1 MHYRKNRDTTHPRLR
16 IYCTTKEII
25 EEACRIMG
33 VNPYP
38 RRDHGKLLG
47 WYAQVSELKAMK
59 VLRIIAPH
67 LTEPSKR
74 CRARRI
80 LDVFGEDGSIPGRHP
95 SAEIFVG
102 CPPPTR
108 LRKPPEA
115 YKSRPQATHRSEV
128 GKPGASKEA
137 GKSSRR
143 AHKRKAERPAE
154 RRRGKPL
161 RAFKSSPRYL
171 RFVHM

>member
-1 MHYRKNRDTTHPRLR
+1 VTIVYKGTDTFPLEKEDPFEVGWLTGLIDGEGFIHVHYRKNRDTTHPRLR

-25 EEACRIMG
+25 TEACRIMG

-47 WYAQVSELKAMK
+47 WYAQVSERRAIM

-74 CRARRI
+74 CRAMRI
-80 LDVFGEDGSIPGRHP
+80 LQIFGESGSISGRHP
-95 SAEIFVG
+95 SAEFFEG

-115 YKSRPQATHRSEV
+115 YKSSLTATHRSEV
-128 GKPGASKEA
+128 GKPDPPWG
-137 GKSSRR
+137 
-143 AHKRKAERPAE
+143 
-154 RRRGKPL
+154 
-161 RAFKSSPRYL
+161 
-171 RFVHM
+171 